1 MHLPVLPLLL
11 TAGAVTAMPAV
22 SRAQGKTVVSN
33 IQVGPR
39 PFYLVDDMSES
50 PLKQKL
56 ASCSEKPIQKAPAFS
71 ITHRGGP
78 LQFPEHSRQA
88 MLAGARMGAGI
99 IECDVAFT
107 KDRELVCRHSQCDL
121 HTTTNILRI
130 PELAA
135 KCSKPFTPS
144 TASRPAS
151 AQCCTS
157 DITLAEFKSL
167 CAKMDSSNAAAT
179 TPQEYQYGALPEL
192 KKPAVAMPFQGSYT
206 QEMYAQQ
213 LIDDYKRRGI
223 DPGRVWPQSFLQAD
237 ILYWIDNEPSFGRQA
252 IYLDERVD
260 TKGGYQ
266 TAVDSLPEL
275 AKRGVKIMAPPIF
288 ALLNATADGEIVPS
302 EYAVAAKDAGLDL
315 FTWSLERSGPLQQAA
330 KMSEYYVQSVAST
343 ISKDGD
349 LYRIVDALARKVGVR
364 GIFSDWPAT
373 AIGVLQAY
381 LPNNPHTYRH
391 DLESFFYTFPFLAI
405 CKRPVPM
412 GENHLQLPAT
422 SALQMWTQGRP
433 VDKARTKTED
443 MHAER
448 FRTIM
453 DEFTPEF
460 EVLFDLPEELRDLLF
475 PMRDGKLWTGTDHTT
490 QGTASLYNGMIDA
503 FDNAAKIAR

>member
-22 SRAQGKTVVSN
+22 SRDQGKTVVSN

-71 ITHRGGP
+71 ISHRGGP
-78 LQFPEHSRQA
+78 LQFPEHSRQG

-107 KDRELVCRHSQCDL
+107 RTASSFVAIR
-121 HTTTNILRI
+121 T
-130 PELAA
+130 A
-135 KCSKPFTPS
+135 KCSKPFTPA

-179 TPQEYQYGALPEL
+179 TPQEYQYGGPAWRTELYDTCAEPMEHNEYIELIDSLGLQLSPEL

-223 DPGRVWPQSFLQAD
+223 DPGRVWPQSFPQAD

-260 TKGGYQ
+260 TKEGYQ

-330 KMSEYYVQSVAST
+330 KTSEYYVQSVAST

-349 LYRIVDALARKVGVR
+349 LYRIVDVLARKVGVR

-373 AIGVLQAY
+373 V
-381 LPNNPHTYRH
+381 TY
-391 DLESFFYTFPFLAI
+391 YAN
-405 CKRPVPM
+405 CM
-412 GENHLQLPAT
+412 GFN
-422 SALQMWTQGRP
+422 
-433 VDKARTKTED
+433 
-443 MHAER
+443 
-448 FRTIM
+448 
-453 DEFTPEF
+453 
-460 EVLFDLPEELRDLLF
+460 
-475 PMRDGKLWTGTDHTT
+475 
-490 QGTASLYNGMIDA
+490 
-503 FDNAAKIAR
+503 

>member
-11 TAGAVTAMPAV
+11 TAGAATAMPAV
-22 SRAQGKTVVSN
+22 TRAQDKTVVSN

-71 ITHRGGP
+71 ISHRGGP
-78 LQFPEHSRQA
+78 LQFPEHSRQG

-107 KDRELVCRHSQCDL
+107 KDRKLVCRHSQCDL
-121 HTTTNILRI
+121 HTTTNILMI

-135 KCSKPFTPS
+135 KCSKPFTPA
-144 TASRPAS
+144 TASQPAS

-179 TPQEYQYGALPEL
+179 TPEEYQYGGPAWRTALYDTCAEPMEHNEYIELIDSLGLQLSPEL
-192 KKPAVAMPFQGSYT
+192 KTPAVAMPFQGSYT

-213 LIDDYKRRGI
+213 LIDDYKRHGI
-223 DPGRVWPQSFLQAD
+223 DPARVWPQSFLQAD

-260 TKGGYQ
+260 TEDGYQ

-302 EYAVAAKDAGLDL
+302 EYAVAAKEAGLDL
-315 FTWSLERSGPLQQAA
+315 VTWSLERSGPLEQAA
-330 KMSEYYVQSVAST
+330 KKSEYYVQSVASA
-343 ISKDGD
+343 ISTDGD

-373 AIGVLQAY
+373 V
-381 LPNNPHTYRH
+381 TY
-391 DLESFFYTFPFLAI
+391 YAN
-405 CKRPVPM
+405 CM
-412 GENHLQLPAT
+412 GLN
-422 SALQMWTQGRP
+422 
-433 VDKARTKTED
+433 
-443 MHAER
+443 
-448 FRTIM
+448 
-453 DEFTPEF
+453 
-460 EVLFDLPEELRDLLF
+460 
-475 PMRDGKLWTGTDHTT
+475 
-490 QGTASLYNGMIDA
+490 
-503 FDNAAKIAR
+503 